1 MTETSGV
8 WPDETD
14 ETILAQLREVHE
26 VLDAPPADLTD
37 RVLFTIDV
45 AGLDA
50 EIARLQDEQLV
61 GSGARGTERT
71 RTISFDAD
79 SLTIMITAADTPD
92 GRVRVDGW
100 LAPAGP
106 WRVELRVRRERADTP
121 ESPTV
126 TADDA
131 GRFVFPAVRHG
142 LAQFVVRRR
151 PGGTG
156 PESIVVTPAVTL

>member
-1 MTETSGV
+1 VTETSGV

-14 ETILAQLREVHE
+14 EMILAQVREVHE
-26 VLDAPPADLTD
+26 ELDAPPADLTD
-37 RVLFTIDV
+37 RVLFTIAV

-50 EIARLQDEQLV
+50 EIARRQDEQLV

-79 SLTIMITAADTPD
+79 SLTIMVTAADMPD
-92 GRVRVDGW
+92 GRVRIDGW
-100 LAPAGP
+100 QH
-106 WRVELRVRRERADTP
+106 ADAS

-131 GRFVFPAVRHG
+131 GRFVFPAVGHG
-142 LAQFVVRRR
+142 LAQFVVHRRL
-151 PGGTG
+151 GAG

>member
-1 MTETSGV
+1 MTETSGI

-37 RVLFTIDV
+37 RVLFTIAV

-50 EIARLQDEQLV
+50 EIARMQDEQMV

-79 SLTIMITAADTPD
+79 SLTIMITATDIPD
-92 GRVRVDGW
+92 GRVRIDGW

-106 WRVELRVRRERADTP
+106 WHVELRVRGERADAR
-121 ESPTV
+121 ESPAV

-142 LAQFVVRRR
+142 LAQFVVRR

-156 PESIVVTPAVTL
+156 PESIVVTPPVTL